1 MWVVLQKN
9 MAWSWFVIKHL
20 LHCAC
25 FIAHSREGVSW
36 NWRVPSQ
43 VQWKRHDAIDSER
56 CWYACKGKMCPHCRW
71 DQFIAFKKTPDMIV
85 PDALILLFDL
95 HVSVEVALLFHRW
108 IQSSI
113 MIEDPL
119 SLSLPFCVLKIF
131 SHPLTRCHH
140 HNQRHGHLPCHNEVI
155 TTFLM

>member
-1 MWVVLQKN
+1 
-9 MAWSWFVIKHL
+9 
-20 LHCAC
+20 
-25 FIAHSREGVSW
+25 
-36 NWRVPSQ
+36 
-43 VQWKRHDAIDSER
+43 
-56 CWYACKGKMCPHCRW
+56 
-71 DQFIAFKKTPDMIV
+71 MIV

-113 MIEDPL
+113 IPEDPLSLSL

-155 TTFLM
+155 TTFLMQSFILVWLKLRIRPRQLNCQVTKYALNPHQSCHHTPFQACDHKPHVICLSVKSRFFLKNLSCISN